1 MRYQRVNNLFLTL
14 LRFVL
19 VSLSCWVLGYGY
31 RVLKDPVCP
40 LLSICPSKSDGKVDV
55 KGDSTFYDNH

>member
-19 VSLSCWVLGYGY
+19 VSGFWVMVFFLFEGKS
-31 RVLKDPVCP
+31 LKDTVCP
-40 LLSICPSKSDGKVDV
+40 FLSSKSDGKVDV
-55 KGDSTFYDNH
+55 KGDSTFFDTH